1 MTEFDGL
8 DYEHTDEEALK
19 IGTDALKYIFDGGD
33 ETVVPIAV
41 HGMAFYGVVAALREN
56 DHILHAE
63 PSILEES
70 ALRRLQ
76 QVEDLLEEA
85 DRKGKQFYPFGFSRT
100 PEAREISTDAL
111 SMVNSWGT
119 FDKRPVTPK

>member
-1 MTEFDGL
+1 MTEYDGL
-8 DYEHTDEEALK
+8 EYEHSDEQALK
-19 IGTDALKYIFDGGD
+19 IGADALKYILDGSD
-33 ETVVPIAV
+33 EAVVPVEV

-63 PSILEES
+63 PPILEEG
-70 ALRRLQ
+70 ALRRLK

-85 DRKGKQFYPFGFSRT
+85 HRKGKQFYPFGLSRT
-100 PEAREISTDAL
+100 PEAREISSTAL
-111 SMVNSWGT
+111 STVNSWGT